1 MEPLPFPDLDFPE
14 LFDAASAV
22 LAGAGCVGDE
32 TGCGAAFDCEAGVAG
47 AGVASIIAF
56 INASLALAFFRR
68 TMSSAL
74 KSNDWPL
81 LWIFSMMRS
90 SEMPASS
97 MEITPSTVNPGFAV
111 DPAVGPEPDG
121 GFATL

>member
-14 LFDAASAV
+14 LFDAASVV
-22 LAGAGCVGDE
+22 LAGAGCAGDE
-32 TGCGAAFDCEAGVAG
+32 TGCGAAFEACAAGVAG

-56 INASLALAFFRR
+56 INASLALAFFSR

-74 KSNDWPL
+74 KSKDW
-81 LWIFSMMRS
+81 
-90 SEMPASS
+90 PASS
-97 MEITPSTVNPGFAV
+97 MEITPSTVNPGFAL
-111 DPAVGPEPDG
+111 DTAAGPEPDG